1 MAVMQNANRTPLYK
15 VREFLEENGF
25 MRTDT
30 RNPPYI
36 EIKQTIL
43 GGMETQ
49 VRRMNVD
56 HRIGVPSFHV
66 FKKGES
72 SVELYF
78 DWDPNMDN
86 EWLVK
91 VNCLCEETEQKLK
104 SLLK

>member
-1 MAVMQNANRTPLYK
+1 MAMMQNANRTPLYK
-15 VREFLEENGF
+15 VQEFLEKNGF
-25 MRTDT
+25 TRVAT
-30 RNPPYI
+30 RNPPYV

-43 GGMETQ
+43 GGMETH

-56 HRIGVPSFHV
+56 HRIGVPSSHV

-91 VNCLCEETEQKLK
+91 ILCTCNETEKKLK
-104 SLLK
+104 PMLE